1 MDISENFSI
10 IDGNCINCSIR
21 HFNETFHS
29 FNNQIL
35 VINFNIQS
43 FDRKFDEFTA
53 FLDNINLSPHVM
65 ILSETWFSPS
75 TCKEILGYKSYHC
88 TRPGI
93 NERGG
98 VSIYILETLNLSCLH
113 YSHKVTPELE
123 YVRIILKPNNE
134 NRKKN

>member
-10 IDGNCINCSIR
+10 ANGNCINCSIR

-53 FLDNINLSPHVM
+53 FLDNINLSPHIM

-75 TCKEILGYKSYHC
+75 TCKEILGYKSYHLVQ
-88 TRPGI
+88 
-93 NERGG
+93 ELGG
-98 VSIYILETLNLSCLH
+98 EGVARVQEN
-113 YSHKVTPELE
+113 VTTAQLLAFGP
-123 YVRIILKPNNE
+123 V
-134 NRKKN
+134 